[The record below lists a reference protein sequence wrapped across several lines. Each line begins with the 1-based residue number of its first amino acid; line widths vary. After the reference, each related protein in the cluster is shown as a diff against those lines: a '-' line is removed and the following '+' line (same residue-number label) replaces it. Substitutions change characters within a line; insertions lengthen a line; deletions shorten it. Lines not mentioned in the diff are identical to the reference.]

1 VDIDALYG
9 SSVIVQ
15 TFGICSSDI
24 IPTLPCRRE
33 ERRLD
38 VVENGTASGEG
49 VDDTSSAQFC
59 TENKVLLFSFM
70 LSQLSQL
77 TH

>member
-1 VDIDALYG
+1 LTSVDIDALYG

-38 VVENGTASGEG
+38 VVENGFRRG
-49 VDDTSSAQFC
+49 C
-59 TENKVLLFSFM
+59 
-70 LSQLSQL
+70 
-77 TH
+77 